1 MRIKPVDALPEVAGD
16 LATAAAHYQSWRTDG
31 QEHILQKYDETV
43 SWIAWNPDQFPRCR
57 FGCVRRA
64 ILCRATGP
72 DIRPGAGRWTN
83 PVALASDIRAHRVCS
98 SKQRCPSSTPLTHK
112 QEE

>member
-57 FGCVRRA
+57 FGGVRRA
-64 ILCRATGP
+64 ILKQSYYIVYFLDEAKRSLVLAVL
-72 DIRPGAGRWTN
+72 DGRRSPAVIKRLLHQRTRR
-83 PVALASDIRAHRVCS
+83 SD
-98 SKQRCPSSTPLTHK
+98 
-112 QEE
+112 